1 MAEKLFMIALSPTME
16 EGVILKWIKK
26 EGDAISNGDIICE
39 VETDKASMDYE
50 STQEGI
56 LLKVIKAEGEGAK
69 VADTI
74 GILGEKGEDISA
86 LLKEVEA
93 EAQTAPVAAAAPAPA
108 PSTAPAASSATASA
122 PAPPSAPAGSATSTG
137 KVKSS
142 PLARKLASQN
152 GIDISTVTGSGPAGR
167 IVKRDIENYKA
178 PAAAGFAPALAAG
191 QDITIP
197 VSGKRA
203 VIARRLAESKFTAP
217 HYYVKNTVAMD
228 SLIAART
235 MLNKEAPEKVGF
247 NAFMIKF
254 AAEAMKRHPEVNAGW
269 QGDSIL
275 QFGSIDIGLAVDL
288 GNGLITPIVRNAG
301 NKGVVQIDAELKEL
315 INKTREGRL
324 KPEEYTGATFSI
336 SNLGSFGVDE
346 FTAIINPPGSA
357 ILALGRVNTVPVYD
371 EHGNLK
377 PVKRMIMSLSCDHR
391 VIDGALA
398 GRFISELQRMMEN
411 PVRVLF

>member
-26 EGDAISNGDIICE
+26 EGDAISTGDIICE

-69 VADTI
+69 VAETI

-93 EAQTAPVAAAAPAPA
+93 EAQTAPAAAAAAPA
-108 PSTAPAASSATASA
+108 PSTAPAMSSA
-122 PAPPSAPAGSATSTG
+122 PAQASAPAGSTASTG

-167 IVKRDIENYKA
+167 VVKRDIENYQA

-371 EHGNLK
+371 DHGNLK